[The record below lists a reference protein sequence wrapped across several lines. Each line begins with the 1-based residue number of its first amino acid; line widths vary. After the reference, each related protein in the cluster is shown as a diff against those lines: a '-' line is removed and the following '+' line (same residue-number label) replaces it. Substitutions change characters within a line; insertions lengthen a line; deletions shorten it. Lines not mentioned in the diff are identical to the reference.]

1 MYKLLTI
8 PLKILRDVAVFFKEF
23 IKDDDGRSGLYLT
36 VLLIPSICLGIL
48 LIIEYDVNKELRT
61 SNTKLTI
68 ELRNYEKSLPVLKD
82 SLRRQVMNE
91 YVDLVKSMNDL
102 NNLIKDDNTYRS
114 RQIKNKTSDVNNQ
127 LKNVEYENR

>member
-48 LIIEYDVNKELRT
+48 LVIEYDVNKELRA
-61 SNTKLTI
+61 SNAKLTI

>member
-8 PLKILRDVAVFFKEF
+8 PLEILRDVAVFFKEI
-23 IKDDDGRSGLYLT
+23 IKDDDGRSALYLT

-48 LIIEYDVNKELRT
+48 LIIEHDVNKELRT
-61 SNTKLTI
+61 SNAMLTI

-102 NNLIKDDNTYRS
+102 NSLIKDDNSYRS

-127 LKNVEYENR
+127 LKNMEYENR